1 MALKAV
7 ILDVDGTLILSNDAH
22 AQAWVEAFATYGYD
36 VPFDKVRPLIGMG
49 GDKVIPKMVP
59 GLNKEEGDGK
69 AISQKRK
76 ELMIEKF
83 APTLPSAN
91 GTRELVLHMK
101 EQGLRLVIA
110 TSATSEELSLLLKA
124 GKVDDLLDEATTSSD
139 AKDSK
144 PSPDIVQAALKKI
157 NMEPNQA
164 LMIGD
169 TPYDIESA
177 NKAGVNVI
185 AVRCGGFDD
194 TQLKDAIAIYD
205 DPGDLLAR
213 YDDSPLAK

>member
-1 MALKAV
+1 MALQAV

-59 GLNKEEGDGK
+59 GLNREEGDGK

-169 TPYDIESA
+169 TPYDIEAA

-213 YDDSPLAK
+213 YNDSPLAV

>member
-1 MALKAV
+1 MALQAV

-124 GKVDDLLDEATTSSD
+124 GKVDDLLDVATTSSD

-169 TPYDIESA
+169 TPYDIEAA

-213 YDDSPLAK
+213 YNDSPLAV